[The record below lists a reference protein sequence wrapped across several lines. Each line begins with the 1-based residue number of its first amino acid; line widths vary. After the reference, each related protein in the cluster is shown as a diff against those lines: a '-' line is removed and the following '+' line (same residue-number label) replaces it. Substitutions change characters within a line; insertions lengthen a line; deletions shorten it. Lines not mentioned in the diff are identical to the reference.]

1 MSLWNPTTSMCPR
14 PWCSITGNVPANRQ
28 HRPKSQSVT
37 ILGGAQDVRTGP
49 PEAAHINRYRVPG
62 SGTVIRVSDRRSR
75 NRHPEEIAERRRSWK
90 IVELLGP
97 QETRRNRSDRQ

>member
-1 MSLWNPTTSMCPR
+1 MSLWNPTTSMSPR
-14 PWCSITGNVPANRQ
+14 PWCSITGNVPANSQ